1 VVDANRHGGSVAIVP
16 DVTRQATDVRVVDNR
31 TEKRYEA
38 WVGEELAAVAEY
50 RRAPQRVIFFHT
62 ETDPAFSG
70 KGIGQRLARAALDDV
85 RAHGMVI
92 TPKCPFIAAFV
103 RRHPEYQDLV
113 VSARELRERA
123 SG

>member
-1 VVDANRHGGSVAIVP
+1 VKRELTAE
-16 DVTRQATDVRVVDNR
+16 VRVVDNP

-38 WVGEELAAVAEY
+38 WVGDELAAVSEY
-50 RRAPQRVIFFHT
+50 RRSRQRVIFFHT

-70 KGIGQRLARAALDDV
+70 QGVAQRLARGALDDV
-85 RAHGMVI
+85 RARGMVI

-113 VSARELRERA
+113 VSARELRQRA